1 MSFTPLTHRK
11 KMGNPNSRRNTLI
24 IISCL
29 LVGFLLFR
37 HMKYT
42 QAVNNGLNP
51 ADTKTRILLVQKGDS
66 AKTVGQTLETKG
78 IIKNG
83 SYFSDYLSSQ
93 NLGDKIIAGRF
104 EVSPSMPIK
113 QIAEIVT
120 DSKQAKNYLT
130 VPEGYT
136 IKQIDNKLTELEIIK
151 SGDFI
156 DATKKFSNWSQYPF
170 LPKQEMLGSAL
181 PLEGFLFPDTYKI
194 DAGNFTSDH
203 LIDKML
209 TNFQKKLPSDITAQ
223 LSAKN
228 ISLYELITTA
238 SMLEKEVRHADDLP
252 VVAGIIWKRATSG
265 WFLNIDATLLYDL
278 NRQNLT
284 KADLQQDSAYNTYTR
299 KGLPPGPIGNPGSK
313 AILAS
318 LNPQKTSHWFYITDP
333 KTGKAVFA
341 DTNDQQNRNR
351 AIYLQ

>member
-1 MSFTPLTHRK
+1 MSFTPLAHRK
-11 KMGNPNSRRNTLI
+11 KLGQPTSRRKILI
-24 IISCL
+24 IIGCL
-29 LVGFLLFR
+29 LVGFLVFR
-37 HMKYT
+37 HVKYT

-51 ADTKTRILLVQKGDS
+51 SDTKIRILLIQKGDS
-66 AKTVGQTLETKG
+66 AKTVGKTLESKE

-93 NLGDKIIAGRF
+93 NLEDKILAGRF

-113 QIAEIVT
+113 QLAEIVT

-136 IKQIDNKLTELEIIK
+136 IKQIDKKLTELEVIK
-151 SGDFI
+151 AGVFV
-156 DATKKFSNWSQYPF
+156 DATKKFSSWSQYPF
-170 LPKQEMLGSAL
+170 LPKQDMIGSAL

-194 DAGNFTSDH
+194 DAGNFSSDD

-223 LSAKN
+223 LSTKN
-228 ISLYELITTA
+228 ISLYELITAA
-238 SMLEKEVRHADDLP
+238 SMLEKEVRHAEDLP
-252 VVAGIIWKRATSG
+252 IVAGIIWKRATSG

-299 KGLPPGPIGNPGSK
+299 KGLPPGPIGNPGIK
-313 AILAS
+313 TIMAS

-333 KTGKAVFA
+333 KTGKAIFA

-351 AIYLQ
+351 AIYLK